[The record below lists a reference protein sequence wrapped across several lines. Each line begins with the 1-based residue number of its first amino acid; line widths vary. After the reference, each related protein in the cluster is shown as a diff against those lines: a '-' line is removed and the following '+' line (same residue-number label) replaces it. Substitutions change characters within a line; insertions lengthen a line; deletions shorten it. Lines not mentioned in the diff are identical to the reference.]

1 MTDEQQLND
10 ELKGKP
16 VPFDFLMPLSQALEA
31 RIDYNFNSLIQLS
44 LLIEYLYSQLEEK
57 GIKVELGEHF
67 DSFQQER
74 IAEIR
79 EQFNS
84 TVSDIEKTVEEN
96 IDLKDD

>member
-1 MTDEQQLND
+1 MSNQELND

-44 LLIEYLYSQLEEK
+44 LLIEYLYSELEKK
-57 GIKVELGEHF
+57 GLKVELDEQF
-67 DSFQQER
+67 DEFQKGR
-74 IAEIR
+74 IEEIR
-79 EQFNS
+79 EQFNK
-84 TVSDIEKTVEEN
+84 TVSDFEEIDEEN